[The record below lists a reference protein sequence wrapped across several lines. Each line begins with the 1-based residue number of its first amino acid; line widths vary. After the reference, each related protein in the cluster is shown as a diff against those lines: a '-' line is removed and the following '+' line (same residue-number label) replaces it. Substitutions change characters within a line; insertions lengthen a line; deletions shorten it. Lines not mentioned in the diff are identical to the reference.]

1 MIIDLILDRQCGV
14 PYNAKRFYDNVRDY
28 ESYNFGSTGS
38 IYKAMDYGDEKDV
51 KEVLCKYIDRNK
63 YNPGIKNY
71 INSVSWLQ
79 ND

>member
-38 IYKAMDYGDEKDV
+38 IYKAMDYGEEKDV
-51 KEVLCKYIDRNK
+51 KE
-63 YNPGIKNY
+63 
-71 INSVSWLQ
+71 
-79 ND
+79 